1 MSCILSSPQSP
12 IKSTLPKQ
20 KKEKK
25 DRATMPPRYLNA
37 GQGNDERPEDN
48 KSRLFGRRRTIHQ
61 LFGGGKVAFIQF
73 ILIKNTTC
81 EVRLAADILL
91 WRNKHLSGAILAGV
105 TVTWFLFEVVEY
117 HFLTLLGQVLIAA
130 MLLIF
135 IWSNGAALLD
145 RNQPKIPEI
154 ILSEKAF
161 KEFSL
166 AFHAKLSRSILFFQ
180 NVAMGRDLRLFL
192 LAIASLWII
201 SVVGS
206 FCSSLNLLYFG
217 YIAIQILPVLYE
229 RYEWEVD
236 HLALKGSRDLKKL
249 LHRFDSDFLNKI
261 PRGPVKEKK
270 YR

>member
-12 IKSTLPKQ
+12 IKSTLPKK

-37 GQGNDERPEDN
+37 GQGNEERPEDN
-48 KSRLFGRRRTIHQ
+48 KSKLFGRRRTIHQ
-61 LFGGGKVAFIQF
+61 LFGGGK
-73 ILIKNTTC
+73 
-81 EVRLAADILL
+81 AADILL

-154 ILSEKAF
+154 ILAEKAF

-229 RYEWEVD
+229 RYEGEVD